1 MQRLVS
7 HDLIVEIIWDCE
19 IQAFRHQEGAA
30 LIRTHVAPICT
41 DLHVFALIRANSHMV
56 NARLFL
62 LQSES
67 VLRSARPINHRMDLP
82 DLSGVIKPS
91 DIKQKGKGSYA
102 ADYMSWAK
110 TMYYLR
116 KHAPSWLPHV
126 STADDNGHVFRAPN
140 DTGYLLISFVHPS
153 HGETTQWIYA
163 ITSNQNT
170 PIPYSKISS
179 ADIANSARRG
189 ICSAAAAFF
198 LLGFELW
205 AREEVTEQAPEPLGV
220 PNTSKPQAVPQTPAT
235 NAAEPA
241 EILSHEDLMDKVC
254 NVLDKIAVADRKTY
268 LELKQ
273 KQWNLN
279 AGGSRVAQMSYEQLQ
294 ECLND
299 LDR

>member
-1 MQRLVS
+1 
-7 HDLIVEIIWDCE
+7 
-19 IQAFRHQEGAA
+19 
-30 LIRTHVAPICT
+30 
-41 DLHVFALIRANSHMV
+41 MV
-56 NARLFL
+56 NATLFL
-62 LQSES
+62 LRGKR
-67 VLRSARPINHRMDLP
+67 VLLSARPINHRMDLP
-82 DLSGVIKPS
+82 DLSGVIKPG
-91 DIKQKGKGSYA
+91 DVKQKGKGAYA
-102 ADYMSWAK
+102 AEYMSWAK

-116 KHAPSWLPHV
+116 KHAAGWLPHV

-140 DTGYLLISFVHPS
+140 DTGYLLISFVHPN

-179 ADIANSARRG
+179 ADIANAARRG

-205 AREEVTEQAPEPLGV
+205 AREEVPQQASESPRV
-220 PNTSKPQAVPQTPAT
+220 PDQRKQEAVPLSPPR

-241 EILSHEDLMDKVC
+241 EILNHEDLMDKVC
-254 NVLDKIAVADRKTY
+254 VLLDKISVADRKTY

-273 KQWNLN
+273 KQWKLDR
-279 AGGSRVAQMSYEQLQ
+279 GGSRVAQMSTAQLQ
-294 ECLND
+294 ECIND